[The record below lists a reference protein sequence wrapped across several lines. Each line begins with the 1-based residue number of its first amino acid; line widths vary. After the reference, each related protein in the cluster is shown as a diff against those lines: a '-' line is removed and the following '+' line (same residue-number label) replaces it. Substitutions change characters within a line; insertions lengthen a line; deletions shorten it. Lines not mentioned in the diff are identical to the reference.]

1 MSEKQHIEIMAP
13 AGNFECLMA
22 AIQGGADSV
31 YFGVGNLN
39 MRSHSANNFTNE
51 DLAEVVRIC
60 RQHGVKTYL
69 TLNIVV
75 YQTEMEDVRKALEA
89 ARDAGISAVIA
100 SDMAVI
106 QMARSL
112 GIEIHISTQMN
123 ISNFEAAKFYAQFA
137 DVIVLAREL
146 TLPQVKDISRRIKEE
161 NVCGPSGQLL
171 RLELFVHG
179 ALCMSIS
186 GKCYLSLQ
194 EYGASANRGSCYQL
208 CRRGYRVTDLETGR
222 ELEIDNKYIMSP
234 KDLCTIEFIDK
245 IIDAGISVFKI
256 EGRARSAEYVK
267 IVTSAYRQAADA
279 CTETITNTPA
289 TEPASPSEASAV
301 TTSSNTSSN
310 TSTQATEPAS
320 PSKASAV
327 TTTSS
332 NTNTPATEPA
342 SPSEESAVTTSS
354 NTNTPATEPASPS
367 KASAITSAPDASAT
381 NSPEPD
387 AANPSSEVMGNY
399 TPELKAQLK
408 DKLSGVFNRGF
419 WDGYYMGARLGEWSE
434 VYGNK
439 ASRKKVYA
447 AKITNYF
454 SKLGVAEVLVEAGE
468 LNVGDEI
475 LIIGPSTGCIE
486 HKIAEIRVELKP
498 VQKAVKG
505 DLCSIPIAEKL
516 RRSDK
521 LYLWQPA

>member
-1 MSEKQHIEIMAP
+1 MEHKMQRIEIMAP

-51 DLAEVVRIC
+51 DLKEVVRIC
-60 RQHGVKTYL
+60 KEHGVKTYL

-106 QMARSL
+106 LMARSM
-112 GIEIHISTQMN
+112 GIEIHASTQMN

-146 TLPQVKDISRRIKEE
+146 TLPQIKDISERIRKE
-161 NVCGPSGQLL
+161 NVCGPSGRLL
-171 RLELFVHG
+171 QLELFVHG

-279 CTETITNTPA
+279 CTFAPSSSDTSNNPENSNTPA
-289 TEPASPSEASAV
+289 PSIE
-301 TTSSNTSSN
+301 SN
-310 TSTQATEPAS
+310 
-320 PSKASAV
+320 
-327 TTTSS
+327 
-332 NTNTPATEPA
+332 PAT
-342 SPSEESAVTTSS
+342 
-354 NTNTPATEPASPS
+354 
-367 KASAITSAPDASAT
+367 
-381 NSPEPD
+381 
-387 AANPSSEVMGNY
+387 GY
-399 TPELKAQLK
+399 TDEMKKELK

-419 WDGYYMGARLGEWSE
+419 WDGYYQGARLGQWSE

-439 ASRKKVYA
+439 AARKKVYA

-468 LNVGDEI
+468 INVGDEI
-475 LIIGPSTGCIE
+475 LIIGPSTGCVE
-486 HKIAEIRVELKP
+486 LKVSEIRVDLKP
-498 VQKAVKG
+498 VQTAVKG
-505 DLCSIPIAEKL
+505 DLCSIPVAEKL

-521 LYLWQPA
+521 LYLWQTA